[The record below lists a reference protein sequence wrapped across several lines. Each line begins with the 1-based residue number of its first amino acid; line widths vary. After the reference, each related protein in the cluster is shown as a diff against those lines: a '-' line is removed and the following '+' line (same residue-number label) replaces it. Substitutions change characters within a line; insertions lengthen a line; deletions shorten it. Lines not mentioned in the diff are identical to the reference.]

1 MATGIP
7 AGSGPVRGPT
17 AGKSHTAIQNL
28 LSALGSDEHFHQG
41 DERATMTGLTPDEF
55 EEQKYVDY
63 FPKLET
69 AYKRAF
75 DEMNGTYDR
84 ELVHAID
91 QQVLSESEPFYEG
104 DGEFTVEVPDD
115 PLDRLAGV
123 QFGDDHAREVIDE
136 HTDRICAH
144 LRDQFDLGDE
154 KA

>member
-1 MATGIP
+1 LHWDAQAP
-7 AGSGPVRGPT
+7 AM
-17 AGKSHTAIQNL
+17 
-28 LSALGSDEHFHQG
+28 SD
-41 DERATMTGLTPDEF
+41 LTPEEF

-75 DEMNGTYDR
+75 DEMNGAYDR

-104 DGEFTVEVPDD
+104 DGEFTVELPDD
-115 PLDRLAGV
+115 PLGRLAGV
-123 QFGDDHAREVIDE
+123 QFDDDHARDVVDE